1 MLENL
6 ETLSANAAEASQQL
20 NDITKTLNDPN
31 NILVLQQ
38 TLDSARVTFENTQ
51 KITSDLEDLTGD
63 TQFRQNLKELVN
75 GLSGLVSSTE
85 QIEQQVKFAATLDS
99 VKANLD
105 QPQIKTPTRKPFN
118 ELFVLIDLWPREN
131 CNITIMV
138 RIRAAESQAVRKVK
152 YAWGPT
158 KVHSCSQH

>member
-99 VKANLD
+99 VKANLAH
-105 QPQIKTPTRKPFN
+105 PQIKTPTRKQPFRFTSSQN
-118 ELFVLIDLWPREN
+118 LEKQPRIKQNKNLQQYLSSQEELLKQLREYQK
-131 CNITIMV
+131 T
-138 RIRAAESQAVRKVK
+138 RE
-152 YAWGPT
+152 
-158 KVHSCSQH
+158 